1 MPSDPVATTTGT
13 ADPAAV
19 SDRARAAHDRA
30 SERRAVW
37 GSFWLSRVLVVATGM
52 AAMIDF
58 GISPSISSS
67 YTQGVP
73 IPGGYFVHLLLAS
86 SARWDASWYLQIAHS
101 GYGGDL
107 ARTAFFPLYPLLIH
121 VVAWVVRSPVIA
133 GALIS
138 LVAFA
143 VALTLLH
150 RLVRLDHSPRIAQVT
165 VMLMAFFPMALFFS
179 AVYTESLFLALSLAT
194 ILNAR
199 QGRWVWAGV
208 LGMLAALTRD
218 GGVLLIVPVVLLMLY
233 GPRADGERWRWVR
246 SGAAAGG
253 PAAGP
258 GDEPGSAPGGAPA
271 GAPAYASADADADA
285 DAMAGAVAGA
295 RQRRGWGAL
304 IPTYR
309 VPPRGYAALLIPA
322 GLFAYLGYLQ
332 IRYSAGTM
340 PFRAESLWF
349 HQSMEPLEGIW
360 KAIVA
365 GWDGALQVLSGPSAG
380 YVHDP
385 EQSAIAGGLFNFVM
399 ALFLIPA
406 AFGVV
411 GVFRRQPA
419 AYGFYVLL
427 GLLMPLSDPV
437 TPQPLQSF
445 PRYMMVLFPL
455 FIWAAT
461 ELEHRRWTAYAL
473 AGSGLML
480 GYCTAMFATWRL
492 IV

>member
-1 MPSDPVATTTGT
+1 MASDPVATTTGT
-13 ADPAAV
+13 ADPDAV
-19 SDRARAAHDRA
+19 SEEPAAAPARTR
-30 SERRAVW
+30 ERRAVW
-37 GSFWLSRVLVVATGM
+37 GSFWLSRVLVVTTGM

-67 YTQGVP
+67 YTAGVP

-86 SARWDASWYLQIAHS
+86 SARWDASWYLQIAQS
-101 GYGGDL
+101 GYGGNL

-121 VVAWVVRSPVIA
+121 VVTWVVRSPVIA

-138 LVAFA
+138 LAAFA
-143 VALTLLH
+143 VALTLLY

-165 VMLMAFFPMALFFS
+165 VMLLAFFPMALFFS

-194 ILNAR
+194 IYAAR
-199 QGRWVWAGV
+199 RGHWVWAGV
-208 LGMLAALTRD
+208 FGMLAAITRD
-218 GGVLLIVPVVLLMLY
+218 GGVLLFVPVVLLMLY
-233 GPRADGERWRWVR
+233 GPRADGERWRWAR
-246 SGAAAGG
+246 SGAAAEPGDGLASARVERLGDG
-253 PAAGP
+253 PA
-258 GDEPGSAPGGAPA
+258 GAPA
-271 GAPAYASADADADA
+271 GAPAITE
-285 DAMAGAVAGA
+285 
-295 RQRRGWGAL
+295 RRSGWSVL
-304 IPTYR
+304 IPRYR
-309 VPPRGYAALLIPA
+309 VPPRGWAALLIPA

-332 IRYSAGTM
+332 IRYSAGTE

-349 HQSMEPLEGIW
+349 HQSMTPVEGIW
-360 KAIVA
+360 KSLVA
-365 GWDGALQVLSGPSAG
+365 GWDGALQILSGPNAG

-406 AFGVV
+406 AFGAV

-419 AYGFYVLL
+419 AYGWYVLL

-461 ELEHRRWTAYAL
+461 ELERRRWTAYAL

>member
-1 MPSDPVATTTGT
+1 MASDPIAATTGT
-13 ADPAAV
+13 VDPAAV
-19 SDRARAAHDRA
+19 SKRPVPA
-30 SERRAVW
+30 SSGERERRSVW
-37 GSFWLSRVLVVATGM
+37 SSFWLSRVLVVTTGM

-67 YTQGVP
+67 YTAGVP
-73 IPGGYFVHLLLAS
+73 IPGGYFVQLLLAS
-86 SARWDASWYLQIAHS
+86 SARWDASWYLQIANS
-101 GYGGDL
+101 GYGSNL

-138 LVAFA
+138 LAAFA
-143 VALTLLH
+143 VALTLLY

-165 VMLMAFFPMALFFS
+165 VMLLAFFPMALFFS

-194 ILNAR
+194 TYAAR

-208 LGMLAALTRD
+208 FGMLAALTRD
-218 GGVLLIVPVVLLMLY
+218 GGVLLFVPVVLLMLY

-246 SGAAAGG
+246 SGLAADGAEARAGDGLAGARVERLGDG
-253 PAAGP
+253 PA
-258 GDEPGSAPGGAPA
+258 GAPA
-271 GAPAYASADADADA
+271 GAPAYASA
-285 DAMAGAVAGA
+285 GT
-295 RQRRGWGAL
+295 RQRRGWGVL
-304 IPTYR
+304 LPTYR
-309 VPPRGYAALLIPA
+309 VPLRGYAALLIPA
-322 GLFAYLGYLQ
+322 GLLAYLGYLQ

-349 HQSMEPLEGIW
+349 HQSMTPVEGIW
-360 KAIVA
+360 KALVA
-365 GWDGALQVLSGPSAG
+365 GWDGAMQVLHGPNAG

-406 AFGVV
+406 AFGAV

-461 ELEHRRWTAYAL
+461 ELERRRWTAYAL

>member
-1 MPSDPVATTTGT
+1 MASDPIAATTGT

-19 SDRARAAHDRA
+19 SEEPAPAAGR
-30 SERRAVW
+30 SRERERRVVW
-37 GSFWLSRVLVVATGM
+37 GSFWLSRVLVVTTGM
-52 AAMIDF
+52 AAMIGF
-58 GISPSISSS
+58 GISSSISSS
-67 YTQGVP
+67 YTAGVP
-73 IPGGYFVHLLLAS
+73 IPGGYFVQLLLAS
-86 SARWDASWYLQIAHS
+86 SARWDASWYLQIANS
-101 GYGGDL
+101 GYGGNL

-138 LVAFA
+138 LAAFA
-143 VALTLLH
+143 VALALLY

-165 VMLMAFFPMALFFS
+165 VMLLAFFPMALFFS

-194 ILNAR
+194 IYAAR
-199 QGRWVWAGV
+199 RGRWVWAGV
-208 LGMLAALTRD
+208 FGMLAAVTRD
-218 GGVLLIVPVVLLMLY
+218 GGVLLFVPVVLLMLY
-233 GPRADGERWRWVR
+233 GPRADGERWRWAR
-246 SGAAAGG
+246 SGTAPGG
-253 PAAGP
+253 PAAGL
-258 GDEPGSAPGGAPA
+258 GDEPAGEPA
-271 GAPAYASADADADA
+271 GAPANASVD
-285 DAMAGAVAGA
+285 AVAGA
-295 RQRRGWGAL
+295 RQRRGWRVL
-304 IPTYR
+304 IPISR
-309 VPPRGYAALLIPA
+309 VTPRGYAGLLIPA
-322 GLFAYLGYLQ
+322 GLLAYLGYLQ
-332 IRYSAGTM
+332 VRYSAGTE

-349 HQSMEPLEGIW
+349 HQSMTPVEGIW
-360 KAIVA
+360 KSLAA
-365 GWDGALQVLSGPSAG
+365 GWDGAMQVLHGPNAG

-406 AFGVV
+406 AVGAV

-461 ELEHRRWTAYAL
+461 ELERRRWTAYAL